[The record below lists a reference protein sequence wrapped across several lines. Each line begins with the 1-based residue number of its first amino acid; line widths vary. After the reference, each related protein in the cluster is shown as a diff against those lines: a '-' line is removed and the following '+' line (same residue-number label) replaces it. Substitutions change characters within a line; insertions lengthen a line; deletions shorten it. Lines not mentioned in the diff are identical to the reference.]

1 MNLEEAIN
9 SDDIEIARLA
19 AAILRK
25 EKGKRYVVNLIRKHN
40 KYEFKKGE
48 GLVSKFKLWGV
59 YNLLN
64 QFNQWKMVNTPLLSM
79 LELQKTT
86 INVTENI
93 STITFDSP
101 YKIDENG
108 TI

>member
-25 EKGKRYVVNLIRKHN
+25 EKGKSHVVNLIRKHD

-48 GLVSKFKLWGV
+48 GLVSKFKPWGA
-59 YNLLN
+59 YNL
-64 QFNQWKMVNTPLLSM
+64 FNQWKMVNTPLLNMS
-79 LELQKTT
+79 ELQKTT
-86 INVTENI
+86 INATENI
-93 STITFDSP
+93 STITFDLP